1 MPASQGLNNN
11 RAGATTWRMMGPRL
25 VHLALPTS
33 TPYTHPDSQT
43 HCSLLLAPCTLV
55 PVPGPV
61 LNRTPGPAKL
71 DTLHFPFCNSTV
83 PLYATTVPT
92 LSILNLV
99 VFPSTVADHPSLGGL
114 LALLDR
120 PWAWSTR
127 VLLFSH
133 DLFPSPP
140 PYPAAPPP
148 SPPLYV
154 ARAFIAVDHR
164 PPASVP
170 PASSVCGFVIGRP
183 EPRREASL

>member
-1 MPASQGLNNN
+1 
-11 RAGATTWRMMGPRL
+11 MGPRL
-25 VHLALPTS
+25 VHLASLPYTLH
-33 TPYTHPDSQT
+33 TLITHPDSQT
-43 HCSLLLAPCTLV
+43 DRHIAPCSLLLAPCTLV

-99 VFPSTVADHPSLGGL
+99 VFPSTVADHPSLGGCWLCSIVRGPGRLESCCSSTISSL
-114 LALLDR
+114 LLLHLPR
-120 PWAWSTR
+120 PP
-127 VLLFSH
+127 VLRSVW
-133 DLFPSPP
+133 PEP
-140 PYPAAPPP
+140 
-148 SPPLYV
+148 
-154 ARAFIAVDHR
+154 FIVVDHR